1 MKNLKNLIAIAAF
14 LGTAIAA
21 NAQVKFGVDAEI
33 GVSTVKYEEDDDF
46 ESYSESYSGFGWNV
60 GVFADIPAGSLV
72 VQPGFQ
78 FGGKMSKDGDWST
91 NNIGIEVPVLVG
103 YPISLGGSGLK
114 LRPELGPVFGVG
126 ISWKDKYDGKKFDND
141 YSEDDDLKRFRLG
154 LKVGAM
160 LEINEH
166 FAVGL
171 HEDLGLN
178 DQDDSDDFKTKWHF
192 FGARVA
198 FTF

>member
-1 MKNLKNLIAIAAF
+1 MKKLKIVFAAVAF
-14 LGTAIAA
+14 LGTTIAA
-21 NAQVKFGVDAEI
+21 NAQIKFGVDAEI
-33 GVSTVKYEEDDDF
+33 GVSTNKIDIHSV
-46 ESYSESYSGFGWNV
+46 SSSESGFGWNV
-60 GVFADIPAGSLV
+60 GAFADIPAGSLV

-78 FGGKMSKDGDWST
+78 FGGKMAKNGDWST

-103 YPISLGGSGLK
+103 YPISLGSSGLK

-126 ISWKDKYDGKKFDND
+126 ISWKNKDDGNKGDNR
-141 YSEDDDLKRFRLG
+141 YSENDDLKRFRLG
-154 LKVGAM
+154 LKYGAM

-178 DQDDSDDFKTKWHF
+178 NQYDSDDYKTRWHM

-198 FTF
+198 YTF